1 MNRLRMEK
9 DRRIEDNTT
18 KDVKTHFRTKKDIGD
33 NI

>member
-18 KDVKTHFRTKKDIGD
+18 KDVKNNFRPKKDIGE